1 MNLVDEQ
8 VARPVLVLVVEDDE
22 QVARFLAKVVG
33 GMGLVEICHN
43 GAAALDRFVAGECDV
58 AIVDLG
64 LPDMAG
70 DEIARVLRQR
80 DPCLGLILV
89 SGWRLG
95 EQDPRRA
102 PFDIY
107 LPKPFA
113 GLREIRDA
121 IVRAMDLRDEREAR
135 LKPALR

>member
-1 MNLVDEQ
+1 MIEENAEKLRDKIRALEGELAHMQRVEAARKASEERFRILFEHAPDGCYLNDMKGTFVDGNQ
-8 VARPVLVLVVEDDE
+8 
-22 QVARFLAKVVG
+22 
-33 GMGLVEICHN
+33 
-43 GAAALDRFVAGECDV
+43 AAEK
-58 AIVDLG
+58 
-64 LPDMAG
+64 
-70 DEIARVLRQR
+70 IARVLRQR
-80 DPCLGLILV
+80 DPGLGLILV

-121 IVRAMDLRDEREAR
+121 IVRAMELRDEREAR